1 MILAFKMVII
11 LFKSLSYCIIS
22 LDLLREARNFM
33 NLFKYFKK
41 ESVEIELE
49 ARDPVVSVEIE
60 KTSNRKMTRREE
72 REKILYDRKIARRE
86 EKIQID
92 SDLEEAKKAN
102 DEEAERGKIR
112 LRELEQETEK
122 LERELERVKAREFG
136 QSKIKEFGI
145 AGIVTG
151 QTAER
156 RREIELEIERQ
167 RLHKEQRMRNKQ
179 NDVFKSFDPIEGG
192 ETTLYYL
199 RLVFK
204 EKRYYKI
211 GVTLNSVSSRYK
223 TTDFKFIDKI
233 LYEKK
238 ITHANTIEQQ
248 IIKRFKEHAFPLA
261 ILSSGQTE
269 MFDVDVLCL
278 DV

>member
-1 MILAFKMVII
+1 MGI
-11 LFKSLSYCIIS
+11 
-22 LDLLREARNFM
+22 DLHR
-33 NLFKYFKK
+33 LFKYFKK
-41 ESVEIELE
+41 EPVTSVEIVNDQ
-49 ARDPVVSVEIE
+49 AMEIV
-60 KTSNRKMTRREE
+60 KTASDRKMTRREE
-72 REKILYDRKIARRE
+72 REKILYDRKTVRRE
-86 EKIQID
+86 EKIQIH
-92 SDLEEAKKAN
+92 SDLEEAKK
-102 DEEAERGKIR
+102 EAEKRKIR
-112 LRELEQETEK
+112 SRELEQETER

-145 AGIVTG
+145 ARMSAGG

-156 RREIELEIERQ
+156 RREIEIEIERQ
-167 RLHKEQRMRNKQ
+167 RLHKEQRMHNKQ
-179 NDVFKSFDPIEGG
+179 NNVFNSFNPIEGG

-204 EKRYYKI
+204 GKRYYKI
-211 GVTLNSVSSRYK
+211 GVTINSVSSRYK

-248 IIKRFKEHAFPLA
+248 IIKRFKEQAFPLA

-269 MFDVDVLCL
+269 MFDVDVLQL
-278 DV
+278 DI